1 MALTMALDQSKRPP
15 IGAKMMPTAKNSGR
29 TVFGVRIG
37 LKDVNACAVSQW
49 SHPDQRTAMLS
60 IFVDGRQ
67 CLQSGEES
75 GQESNRRAW
84 PACLLAGLRLFG
96 FLSWSFLTSSASMES
111 VCATPVRDIV

>member
-37 LKDVNACAVSQW
+37 LEDVNARTF
-49 SHPDQRTAMLS
+49 SHCSHTDQHTAMLS

-67 CLQSGEES
+67 CLQSTE
-75 GQESNRRAW
+75 
-84 PACLLAGLRLFG
+84 
-96 FLSWSFLTSSASMES
+96 
-111 VCATPVRDIV
+111 